1 LGSVLPADRSVAL
14 PLSWAQQRL
23 WFLDQLDPAAGLA
36 YHIPAALRL
45 QGTLDVVALQATL
58 DRIVARHESLRTRF
72 VQGEDEDG
80 PVQQFALQTVGFAL
94 EQVDL
99 SDLPADAQ
107 QAMVEQRSAQ
117 EAIAPFDLAVGP
129 LIRGQLLRLSAQEH
143 VLLVTQHHIVS
154 DGWSIGVMIG
164 EVSQLYSAFIQGQ
177 PDPLPPLAI
186 QYADYAVWQRQWLQ
200 GEALQ
205 QQLEFWREHLTGA
218 PALLELPT
226 DRPRPAVQ

>member
-1 LGSVLPADRSVAL
+1 
-14 PLSWAQQRL
+14 AQQRL

-72 VQGEDEDG
+72 VQGEDG